1 MAQEIAVLRK
11 LSTDELV
18 ARYRA
23 AFGREPRVRH
33 KEWMWKRISWRIQER
48 RLGGLSKVAKA
59 RLEEL
64 IAAIDLPIAER
75 QRTVSGKLAAKSRP
89 TDPPIGTVFTREWRG
104 REVRVT
110 VVEGGFEFNGE
121 VYRSLTA
128 AVRAATGA
136 HWNPKLFFDPGAR
149 RKTS

>member
-1 MAQEIAVLRK
+1 MAQEIAALRN
-11 LSTDELV
+11 LPTDELV

-33 KEWMWKRISWRIQER
+33 REWMWKRLSWRLQEQ

-59 RLEEL
+59 KLEEL

-75 QRTVSGKLAAKSRP
+75 QRTVTGKRADKRMPS
-89 TDPPIGTVFTREWRG
+89 DPPVGTVFSREWRG
-104 REVRVT
+104 REVRVV
-110 VVEGGFEFNGE
+110 VVEGGFELDGE

-128 AVRAATGA
+128 AVRAATGS
-136 HWNPKLFFDPGAR
+136 HWNPRVFFEPGSR
-149 RKTS
+149 RKTP